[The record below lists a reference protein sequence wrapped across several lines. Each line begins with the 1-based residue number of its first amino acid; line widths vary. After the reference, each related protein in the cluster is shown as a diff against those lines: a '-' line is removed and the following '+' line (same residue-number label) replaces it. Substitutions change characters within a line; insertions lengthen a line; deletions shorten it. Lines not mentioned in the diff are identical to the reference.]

1 VIHKLDEREA
11 WAVVIGQDAD
21 TVTLALSISRA
32 VLVRNRRFLEQLVA
46 AAQRTEIRDDE

>member
-11 WAVVIGQDAD
+11 WAILIGQDAD

-32 VLVRNRRFLEQLVA
+32 ELVRNRRFLEQMVA
-46 AAQRTEIRDDE
+46 VVRHRNPG